1 MIGSFCSICGAW
13 LGDYTGVVKLQQPR
27 DTSRYLLELR
37 VPSADGEPQLLLD
50 IDAEHWGKLSVL
62 DSLLLRLFS
71 RDALAVLLGQETLA
85 QKNRRLAI
93 ELHEAK
99 VSAPPQVLEPRPKS
113 AAVVPEVPF
122 ALMRVSEQRSLSLAL
137 IRVSESA
144 SSGR

>member
-1 MIGSFCSICGAW
+1 MIETGGWDGAYGSTP
-13 LGDYTGVVKLQQPR
+13 D
-27 DTSRYLLELR
+27 
-37 VPSADGEPQLLLD
+37 VPLHEIPG
-50 IDAEHWGKLSVL
+50 DAEHWGKLSVL

-99 VSAPPQVLEPRPKS
+99 VSAPPQVLEPRPTS
-113 AAVVPEVPF
+113 AAAVPEVPL
-122 ALMRVSEQRSLSLAL
+122 ALMRVSEQRSLWLAL